1 MSDWETER
9 PTQSQVLVSCVGSP
23 GDRAAYAIS
32 GEEDT
37 MLMIIAFIIELLVSV
52 CAMWLLIFLSTFL
65 HELGHALG
73 YMLATGDR
81 NWHIRVGWGK
91 RLLYTKALTVN
102 LLVFDGVFTPSVK
115 EFDTKAKLI
124 TTLSGGPAVSL
135 LLVLGLLGLRFGGAS
150 FQSDILADGTIEFFL
165 NSALF
170 LNLYILILSV
180 LPVHYFFGEIKGM
193 ETDGLQIIRAM
204 RKDGD

>member
-1 MSDWETER
+1 
-9 PTQSQVLVSCVGSP
+9 
-23 GDRAAYAIS
+23 
-32 GEEDT
+32 
-37 MLMIIAFIIELLVSV
+37 MIIAVLIELLVWL
-52 CAMWLLIFLSTFL
+52 CAIWFMAFLSTLL

-81 NWHIRVGWGK
+81 RWHIRVGWGK
-91 RLLYTKALTVN
+91 RLLHTKALTVN
-102 LLVFDGVFTPSVK
+102 LLVFDGVFTPAEK
-115 EFDTKAKLI
+115 KIDTRSNLI

-135 LLVLGLLGLRFGGAS
+135 LLVLGLLGLRLGGAS
-150 FQSDILADGTIEFFL
+150 FQSDILADGVIEFFL
-165 NSALF
+165 NSALI
-170 LNLYILILSV
+170 LNLYLLLLSV

>member
-1 MSDWETER
+1 
-9 PTQSQVLVSCVGSP
+9 
-23 GDRAAYAIS
+23 
-32 GEEDT
+32 
-37 MLMIIAFIIELLVSV
+37 MIIAVLIELLVWL
-52 CAMWLLIFLSTFL
+52 CAIWFMAFLSTLL

-81 NWHIRVGWGK
+81 RWHIRVGWGK
-91 RLLYTKALTVN
+91 RLLHTKALTVN
-102 LLVFDGVFTPSVK
+102 LLVFDGVFTPAEK
-115 EFDTKAKLI
+115 KIDTRSKLI

-193 ETDGLQIIRAM
+193 ETDGLQIIHAM